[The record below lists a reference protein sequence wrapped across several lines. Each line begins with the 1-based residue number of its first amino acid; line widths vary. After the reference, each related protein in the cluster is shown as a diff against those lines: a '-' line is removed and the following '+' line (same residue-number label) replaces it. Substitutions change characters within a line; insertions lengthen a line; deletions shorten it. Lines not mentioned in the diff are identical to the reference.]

1 MIQTLLSPL
10 FLFVVSFC
18 LPASSALAQ
27 SRASGAGFDLTATD
41 GIRFLADA
49 GRYEATGNVQLV
61 VGDWV
66 VLADRIVASLDAQ
79 HVRMERLL
87 AEGTVFVQSGTFKAR
102 AASLELRLQ
111 APKVELRGAPVS
123 VQMADDRMVTAGSL
137 SFLIDAGELRIDQD
151 FVLQTR
157 GAVIAGGRASMMTV
171 DGVLDAL
178 HVQGGVDV
186 ERDGFRAAAESL
198 RLDRENNLI
207 LLEGA
212 VVLQSGDV
220 LLSGISA
227 TFDLESGAVNIN
239 NDTSGRVSGALR
251 SQ

>member
-1 MIQTLLSPL
+1 
-10 FLFVVSFC
+10 
-18 LPASSALAQ
+18 
-27 SRASGAGFDLTATD
+27 
-41 GIRFLADA
+41 
-49 GRYEATGNVQLV
+49 
-61 VGDWV
+61 
-66 VLADRIVASLDAQ
+66 
-79 HVRMERLL
+79 
-87 AEGTVFVQSGTFKAR
+87 
-102 AASLELRLQ
+102 
-111 APKVELRGAPVS
+111 
-123 VQMADDRMVTAGSL
+123 
-137 SFLIDAGELRIDQD
+137 
-151 FVLQTR
+151 
-157 GAVIAGGRASMMTV
+157 MMTV

-207 LLEGA
+207 SLEGA

-239 NDTSGRVSGALR
+239 NDTSERVSGALR